1 MKPLRPWHLLACFAA
16 APLAFAQ
23 PADDPDE
30 PDDQEVFELSP
41 FSVTGDEDVGYQ
53 ATSTLAGT
61 RLKTNLRDIGSSISI
76 VNEQFLQDTGATNLE
91 DVLVLT
97 PNTEIGGLS
106 GNFSATQYAG
116 AGNII
121 PEGHRDN
128 PSGGFT
134 RIRGLAAA
142 DLTRNYF
149 LTNVPFDTYNTDRIA
164 VQRGANAALFGLGSP
179 GGIVNA
185 TTVRAN
191 FSGNEGRVRLETDQ
205 YGTLR
210 SSLRYNHEVLDDR
223 LAIFVAGLYDKTKF
237 EQEEAFS
244 DDKRFYLSVT
254 GKLTDSIRAHV
265 SIEKGVRVSAR
276 PDFVPPN
283 DGITPWLLAGKP
295 VVDNPYEGAALFR
308 GTGDFFPAE
317 AANSTNSRLLS
328 VDAAGT
334 SSGFVHYYYDVNN
347 PNPTFSGTP
356 FVRAD
361 RGTVGNAELMMI
373 RVRPMIRTMKLT
385 GGWFPGG
392 RTVDPGVA
400 PLFSGG
406 FVDQQITDRS
416 IYDYREH
423 LFSGGSSQQGSD
435 FRVWEASLEG
445 SWWDDKIGLELAY
458 ADQNFHSWGFN
469 ALQGIEARTIY
480 IDMNRSL
487 MQQDSAG
494 NWLPN
499 PNFGEPTMGG
509 VYQGNWLTDDREAM
523 RATAFI
529 ELRAQDFMDEDNWIT
544 KALGRLRITG
554 VLSENTYNGEE
565 NYGGRGGVDPQT
577 TADAIAGGDIFALS
591 NATYRTGMQFALP
604 YDSAVDFLSA
614 NSLADVRGANIGGVP
629 HGESRDRPPSPSTF
643 VGWDSVSQ
651 GFVSFTT
658 PVYTLRD
665 NNSFLSSFFSGKEEV
680 EVDSKVLVGQYYIW
694 EDTIVLTGTW
704 RNDRQKSGSIGADAW
719 KPYGQGEDDPALG
732 NHEDTLDP
740 EYIAGV
746 KELSL
751 DADEDTTSWG
761 IMVHTPQFI
770 RRHLPAGTE
779 FSVYKSEADNFQPT
793 GGNVNIFNE
802 QVAPVTGSTE
812 EMGFIVSTFD
822 GKLNARFNWFD
833 TGVLNR
839 RYDVGGV
846 SASEGILRGLVEQI
860 DNPANVAQGFTAAD
874 AQAVLPPAGVQA
886 VNGFS
891 ANWEDGIATLSRNSG
906 DTGTQDFTAEGME
919 IEISYNPTR
928 NWTMLL
934 TIARQETVTSN
945 TYPVMQ
951 RYVEDFV
958 IPNWVESSFAQNYFI
973 DDLGTMTLATQA
985 TNAIVIP
992 VQKALLNDGNPA
1004 IEQREWRVNFNTSY
1018 NFGRNNDLL
1027 PDWVGDLTIGGGV
1040 RWEDEVGISFG
1051 ASVNEFGE
1059 WALDP
1064 DKPFYGPSQTFVD
1077 VFARST
1083 WELSADHDFTLQ
1095 INIKDLFDND
1105 DLVPFYANPDGSK
1118 LYRFLEGRLVTLSG
1132 TVSF

>member
-1 MKPLRPWHLLACFAA
+1 MKLLRPWLLLACFSA

-23 PADDPDE
+23 PAGDADDRD
-30 PDDQEVFELSP
+30 VFELSP
-41 FSVTGDEDVGYQ
+41 FSVTGDDDVGYQ

-76 VNEQFLQDTGATNLE
+76 VNEQLLQDTGAVNIE
-91 DVLVLT
+91 DVLILT

-121 PEGHRDN
+121 PEGHRDD
-128 PSGGFT
+128 PSGGMT
-134 RIRGLAAA
+134 RVRGLAAA

-149 LTNVPFDTYNTDRIA
+149 LTDVPFDTYNTDRIA
-164 VQRGANAALFGLGSP
+164 VQRGANSALFGLGSP

-191 FSGNEGRVRLETDQ
+191 FAGNEGRVRLETDQ
-205 YGTLR
+205 HGTVR
-210 SSLRYNHEVLDDR
+210 SSLRYNYEVLDDR
-223 LAIFVAGLYDKTKF
+223 MAIFVAGLYDKTKF

-244 DDKRFYLSVT
+244 DDKRLYLSVT

-265 SIEKGVRVSAR
+265 SIEKGERVAAR

-295 VVDNPYEGAALFR
+295 IVDNPYEAAALFR

-317 AANSTNSRLLS
+317 ASDSTNSRLLS
-328 VDAAGT
+328 VDTTGT
-334 SSGFVHYYYDVNN
+334 STGFVNYYYDVNN
-347 PNPTFSGTP
+347 PDPTFNGTS
-356 FVRAD
+356 FVAAD
-361 RGTVGNAELMMI
+361 RGTIDGAELMMI
-373 RVRPMIRTMKLT
+373 RARPMIRTMKLT
-385 GGWFPGG
+385 GGWYPGG
-392 RTVDPGVA
+392 GTVNPEVA

-435 FRVWEASLEG
+435 FRVLEASIEG
-445 SWWDDKIGLELAY
+445 SWWDDKVGLELAY
-458 ADQNFHSWGFN
+458 ADQNFDSWGFN

-480 IDMNRSL
+480 IDMNRTL
-487 MQQDSAG
+487 IQQDSAG

-499 PNFGEPTMGG
+499 PNFGKPTMGG
-509 VYQGNWLTDDREAM
+509 VYQGNWLTSDREAA
-523 RATAFI
+523 RATGFI
-529 ELRAQDFMDEDNWIT
+529 ELRAQDFMDEDSWIT

-554 VLSENTYNGEE
+554 VFSENTDEGES
-565 NYGGRGGVDPQT
+565 NYGGRGGLDPQT
-577 TADAIAGGDIFALS
+577 TANAIAGGNIHAVG
-591 NATYRTGMQFALP
+591 NATYRAGMQFALP
-604 YDSAVDFLSA
+604 YNSGVDFLSA
-614 NSLADVRGANIGGVP
+614 NSLSDLRGANIGGVP
-629 HGESRDRPPSPSTF
+629 HGESRDRPPSSGTY

-651 GFVSFTT
+651 SLVSFTT

-665 NNSFLSSFFSGKEEV
+665 NNSHLSSFSSSKQKVEV
-680 EVDSKVLVGQYYIW
+680 ESKVLVGQYHIW

-704 RNDRQKSGSIGADAW
+704 RNDRQKSGSVGAASWVPYDQGPDA
-719 KPYGQGEDDPALG
+719 GRGLG

-740 EYIAGV
+740 DFLAGV
-746 KELSL
+746 QETTL
-751 DADEDTTSWG
+751 DADEDTTSWS

-779 FSVYKSEADNFQPT
+779 ISVYMSEADNFQPT
-793 GGNVNIFNE
+793 GGNVNIFNQ

-812 EMGFIVSTFD
+812 EKGFIISTLD
-822 GKLNARFNWFD
+822 GKLNARFNWFE
-833 TGVLNR
+833 TGVLNN

-846 SASEGILRGLVEQI
+846 SSSEGILRGLVEQI

-874 AQAVLPPAGVQA
+874 AQAVLPPEGVQA

-891 ANWEDGIATLSRNSG
+891 ANWANATATLNRNSF

-919 IEISYNPTR
+919 IEVSYNPTR
-928 NWTMLL
+928 NWTLL
-934 TIARQETVTSN
+934 LGIARQESVTSN
-945 TYPVMQ
+945 TYPVMN

-958 IPNWVESSFAQNYFI
+958 IPNWVNSSFAQNYFI
-973 DDLGTMTLATQA
+973 NEEATMTLATQA
-985 TNAIVIP
+985 MNNIVVP

-1051 ASVNEFGE
+1051 ASINEFGE

-1064 DKPFYGPSQTFVD
+1064 EKPFYGPSQTFVD

-1083 WELSADHDFTLQ
+1083 WEVSEHHDFTLQ
-1095 INIKDLFDND
+1095 LNIKDLFDND

-1132 TVSF
+1132 TFSF